1 MLGGKSRAA
10 LRNVV
15 ARFANHRK
23 ITDHRVAHLAVCHE
37 RIPIHPGCVVL
48 TVPYGLQNVLQ
59 VVRNPQ
65 WIGMRSW
72 QTARRA
78 TL

>member
-48 TVPYGLQNVLQ
+48 TVPYGFQNVLQ

-65 WIGMRSW
+65 WIRSAH
-72 QTARRA
+72 TGIASRK
-78 TL
+78 T